1 MVLLWLFV
9 VSLYVALALFGV
21 FVFDLGGVFLVF
33 FGFVWH
39 RL

>member
-33 FGFVWH
+33 FGCVWQG
-39 RL
+39 